1 VCYRIYLSSCAE
13 PIQFIYPT
21 LDLAMPNGTVGDHP
35 LTDILLHKVGV
46 YGHEA
51 DETIR
56 KISELCSR
64 RELEEWWDREIAWS
78 SDTDLVL
85 AKAKSRLAELLRRA
99 KESGWEV
106 RE

>member
-1 VCYRIYLSSCAE
+1 VKSVYSRCAE
-13 PIQFIYPT
+13 PIQSISAT

-35 LTDILLHKVGV
+35 LTDILFHKVDV

-85 AKAKSRLAELLRRA
+85 AKSKSRLAELLRRA
-99 KESGWEV
+99 KESRWEF
-106 RE
+106 RD

>member
-1 VCYRIYLSSCAE
+1 
-13 PIQFIYPT
+13 
-21 LDLAMPNGTVGDHP
+21 MPNGTVGDHR
-35 LTDILLHKVGV
+35 LTDILFHKVDV

-85 AKAKSRLAELLRRA
+85 AKSKSRLAELLRRA